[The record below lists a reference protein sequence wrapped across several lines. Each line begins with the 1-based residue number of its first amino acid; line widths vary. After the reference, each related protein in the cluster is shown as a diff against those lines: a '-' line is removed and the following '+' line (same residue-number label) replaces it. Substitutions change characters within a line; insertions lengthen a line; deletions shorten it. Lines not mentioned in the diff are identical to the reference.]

1 MINNNYVEAT
11 NSLVNVFGEY
21 CMDMGRFGEK
31 ILTATKF
38 NKSFFRNY
46 IDLIS
51 YTTVIFDHYILHCLN
66 KNKNF
71 GIIEYLEDSIKNN
84 RLLFNS
90 IEKECKFDVIEDK
103 VIIKE
108 SKKLPIDCIYEI
120 IGIVHFD
127 DYSFTLTYGGYYFI
141 ENLSDKNEQYFYYG
155 D

>member
-1 MINNNYVEAT
+1 M
-11 NSLVNVFGEY
+11 
-21 CMDMGRFGEK
+21 
-31 ILTATKF
+31 
-38 NKSFFRNY
+38 
-46 IDLIS
+46 IS

-66 KNKNF
+66 KNENF

-108 SKKLPIDCIYEI
+108 SKKLPIGHKCEI
-120 IGIVHFD
+120 IGVVHFD

-141 ENLSDKNEQYFYYG
+141 ENLTDNNEQYFYYC